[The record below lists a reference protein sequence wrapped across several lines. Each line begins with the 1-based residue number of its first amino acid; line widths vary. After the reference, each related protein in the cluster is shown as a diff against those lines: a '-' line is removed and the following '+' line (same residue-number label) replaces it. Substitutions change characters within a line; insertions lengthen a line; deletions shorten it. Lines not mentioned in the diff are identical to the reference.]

1 LIICHT
7 INIIEWNIF
16 VVDGCV
22 KFYAHCRTTV
32 EGLAK
37 FAGITEE
44 EMRGH
49 LAYMPELLDLLARS
63 QEYVPDYVRIF
74 FATL

>member
-1 LIICHT
+1 M
-7 INIIEWNIF
+7 
-16 VVDGCV
+16 
-22 KFYAHCRTTV
+22 KFYAHCRNAV

-49 LAYMPELLDLLARS
+49 LAHMPELLDLLARS
-63 QEYVPDYVRIF
+63 QEYVPD
-74 FATL
+74 

>member
-1 LIICHT
+1 
-7 INIIEWNIF
+7 
-16 VVDGCV
+16 VDRGV

-37 FAGITEE
+37 FAGIIEE

-49 LAYMPELLDLLARS
+49 LTYMAGLLDLLARS
-63 QEYVPDYVRIF
+63 QEYVVD
-74 FATL
+74 

>member
-1 LIICHT
+1 
-7 INIIEWNIF
+7 
-16 VVDGCV
+16 VDRGV
-22 KFYAHCRTTV
+22 KFYAHCRNAV

-49 LAYMPELLDLLARS
+49 LAYMPELLDSLARS
-63 QEYVPDYVRIF
+63 QEYVPD
-74 FATL
+74 